1 MLFQPACPFR
11 PPGPLF
17 LRSLNQETIGIKVVI
32 FRPMFPHAEASTS
45 SVTEFGNDSDI
56 VAASRKQ
63 ICHLGFGLQV
73 DFVCR
78 APWGDM
84 IAFGTDREDRDA
96 DIGERDRLVA
106 GHKSAFRKIVI
117 KKELAQIIRV
127 HLVGHAGC
135 IGVPGMR
142 SVIT

>member
-1 MLFQPACPFR
+1 M
-11 PPGPLF
+11 
-17 LRSLNQETIGIKVVI
+17 IV
-32 FRPMFPHAEASTS
+32 RPMLSHTEASASGITY
-45 SVTEFGNDSDI
+45 FGDDPDI
-56 VAASRKQ
+56 VTAGCQK
-63 ICHLGFGLQV
+63 IGHFGFRLQV
-73 DFVCR
+73 DLISR

-84 IAFGTDREDRDA
+84 IAFGAYCEDRDA